1 MLSECRETMAK
12 TILIPLMLSLFFWW
26 GCNEGD
32 VNIKVRCDQI
42 QGLREGDLVIFERN
56 RIGKVTGVSYSVD
69 GHYMVDLAIKKD
81 FANAATEYSKFFIIG
96 DPQNKGKKAIEMI
109 HSRRGGTP
117 LKDGATVEGSS
128 KSSAAFSRMG
138 DDVEKGLEDLKEH
151 FEQFFEDLRGVPES
165 QEFKKLEKEL
175 ERLAE
180 EMKRSGKSAREKIE
194 KELLPRLK
202 EEIEKLRKQLRKF
215 GREKELEPLET
226 QMEKIMEI

>member
-1 MLSECRETMAK
+1 ML
-12 TILIPLMLSLFFWW
+12 PLFFLA
-26 GCNEGD
+26 GCKEGD
-32 VNIKVRCDQI
+32 LNIKVRCDQI
-42 QGLREGDLVIFERN
+42 QGLTEGDLVIFEQN
-56 RIGKVTGVSYSVD
+56 RIGKVTGISYLVD

-81 FANAATEYSKFFIIG
+81 FANAVTDYSKFFIIG

-109 HSRRGGTP
+109 HTRRGGTP
-117 LKDGATVEGSS
+117 LKDGATVEGCT
-128 KSSAAFSRMG
+128 KPSAVFSRMG
-138 DDVEKGLEDLKEH
+138 DDFEKGLEDLKQH

-180 EMKRSGKSAREKIE
+180 EMKRSGTSAREKIE

-202 EEIEKLRKQLRKF
+202 QEIDRLRKQLRKF

-226 QMEKIMEI
+226 QIEKIMKI